1 MCAAIAP
8 RDKLMDI
15 RTEAVVI
22 GAGVV
27 GLAIARALARKGLE
41 TVVLEKA
48 LHIGSETS
56 SRNSEVIHAGIYYP
70 PGSTKAELCVRGK
83 ALLYDYL
90 AQHDLPYARCGK
102 LIVAPQT
109 AERSRLDVIAERAR
123 SCGVNDLVYA
133 TADDIA
139 AMEPGVLGDI
149 GLLSPSTGIVDSHQ
163 LMLSLQ
169 GEFESA
175 GGAIAF
181 STPVES
187 GRLTSSG
194 DHVVIT
200 GGDAAA
206 SLSCG
211 VLVNASG
218 LHARDTWLSL
228 IGTEKSQGIPA
239 QYYAKGHYYSYSA
252 KSPFQRLIYPL
263 PGEGGLGVHATLD
276 LAGQVRF
283 GPDVRWVDQVDYN
296 FDDSKKEDFVRA
308 VRAYY
313 PALDA
318 DKLQPSYTGI
328 RPKLVRQGEPDG
340 DFEIVTER
348 EHGLRGFVSLHG
360 IESPGLTACLAIAEK
375 VVSGL

>member
-1 MCAAIAP
+1 
-8 RDKLMDI
+8 
-15 RTEAVVI
+15 
-22 GAGVV
+22 
-27 GLAIARALARKGLE
+27 
-41 TVVLEKA
+41 
-48 LHIGSETS
+48 
-56 SRNSEVIHAGIYYP
+56 
-70 PGSTKAELCVRGK
+70 
-83 ALLYDYL
+83 
-90 AQHDLPYARCGK
+90 
-102 LIVAPQT
+102 
-109 AERSRLDVIAERAR
+109 
-123 SCGVNDLVYA
+123 VN
-133 TADDIA
+133 
-139 AMEPGVLGDI
+139 
-149 GLLSPSTGIVDSHQ
+149 
-163 LMLSLQ
+163 
-169 GEFESA
+169 
-175 GGAIAF
+175 
-181 STPVES
+181 
-187 GRLTSSG
+187 
-194 DHVVIT
+194 T
-200 GGDAAA
+200 GGDSAA
-206 SLSCG
+206 SLSCR

-228 IGTEKSQGIPA
+228 TDPEKLPDIPA
-239 QYYAKGHYYSYSA
+239 QYYAKGHYYAYAA

-283 GPDVRWVDQVDYN
+283 GPDVRWVDRIDYN

-375 VVSGL
+375 VASGL